1 MEHWRVLKSLEE
13 MKQTGS
19 NGFHSHPCSSG
30 NLGDSRGAWV
40 LLQHTT
46 HLARHGEGLLAVW
59 EDELGR
65 EEHGP

>member
-1 MEHWRVLKSLEE
+1 MVFTVIPAQVETWEIE
-13 MKQTGS
+13 
-19 NGFHSHPCSSG
+19 
-30 NLGDSRGAWV
+30 AWV